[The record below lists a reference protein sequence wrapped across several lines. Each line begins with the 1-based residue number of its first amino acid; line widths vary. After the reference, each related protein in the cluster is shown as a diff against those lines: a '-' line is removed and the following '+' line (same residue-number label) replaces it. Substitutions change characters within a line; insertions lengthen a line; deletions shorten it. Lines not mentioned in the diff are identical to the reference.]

1 MEWAG
6 CAAQLGSAG
15 AEAGAG
21 VNKNVFVRGGGKSG
35 LSKLQGFA
43 VGALG
48 WETLVIHLVQ
58 SGSPGFGVRDSP
70 AVWPFIFLSL
80 RCLVSEMRMVIT
92 PTSWWCREVK
102 TSAFLWAPC
111 LAPLLQLRRG
121 DQGGQGVVL
130 QT

>member
-6 CAAQLGSAG
+6 CAARLGSAG

-21 VNKNVFVRGGGKSG
+21 VNKNVYARGGGKSG
-35 LSKLQGFA
+35 LSKLQGVV

-48 WETLVIHLVQ
+48 WESLVFRLVQ
-58 SGSPGFGVRDSP
+58 SRSAGFGVRDSP
-70 AVWPFIFLSL
+70 AVWPFIFLNL
-80 RCLVSEMRMVIT
+80 GCLVSKTRMVIT
-92 PTSWWCREVK
+92 PTSRWCWEVK

-111 LAPLLQLRRG
+111 LDPLLQLRRRDEG
-121 DQGGQGVVL
+121 VL